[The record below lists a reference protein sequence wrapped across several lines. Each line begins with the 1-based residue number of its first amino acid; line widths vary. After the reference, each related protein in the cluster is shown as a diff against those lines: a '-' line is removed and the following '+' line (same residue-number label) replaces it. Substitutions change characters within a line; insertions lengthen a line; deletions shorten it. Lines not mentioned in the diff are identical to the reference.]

1 MKRNILLIEPN
12 YKNKYPPIGLMK
24 IATYHKRLGD
34 NVVFYKGDLKEF
46 ILKQATH
53 LCIEQLTRT
62 DDRIDWLEKKNIIY
76 KYIKTRKVSCIE
88 ELGITNSEHYE
99 LICRWLE
106 NYKNYY
112 WKKEYVNSPVW
123 DRIFVTTLFTFYWK
137 ITIETIEFAK
147 TLIKDTKDL
156 MVGGVLAT
164 ILYKEVEEATGI
176 KPWRGLLNTPGI
188 LDKDNND
195 IIDDLPLDYSILDE
209 IDYKYPENNAYYGY
223 MTRGCIRKCPFCAVP
238 TLEPKFNQFI
248 PIKDKIELTKN
259 TFGDQRNLLLL
270 DNNVLA
276 SKDFEKI
283 ICDIKES
290 GFYKGATY
298 VEPNYLDVSVSNL
311 KKGVNDYAYVKKTY
325 FLFRELLTK
334 SKGETQTFIYNTLKE
349 NKLLKIETCEKAN
362 IYIAY
367 EAVKEIYENQRNKSP
382 KLRYVDFNQG
392 VDARLFTEDKVR
404 LLSEIPIRPLRV
416 AFDDLRF
423 KDVYIKAIRLGAK
436 YGLKDF
442 SNYLLYNF
450 NDQPEE
456 LYQRFRINVDLC
468 DELNISIYS
477 FPMKYHPLIGD
488 YSENRDYIGQHWNR
502 KFIRAV
508 QAILNATKG
517 KIGKG
522 TSFFEKA
529 FGRDVEEYMELLHM
543 PETYLLYR
551 YFFEKIGLTQQ
562 WREEFTQLKG
572 DDKKVALEIIYKN
585 DFNHVETLTNNLL
598 VLNFLKH
605 YTNYRKDIITPGTEL
620 YELKQEYDKNP
631 TMKLKRANHKKN
643 SLKK

>member
-1 MKRNILLIEPN
+1 
-12 YKNKYPPIGLMK
+12 
-24 IATYHKRLGD
+24 
-34 NVVFYKGDLKEF
+34 
-46 ILKQATH
+46 
-53 LCIEQLTRT
+53 
-62 DDRIDWLEKKNIIY
+62 
-76 KYIKTRKVSCIE
+76 
-88 ELGITNSEHYE
+88 
-99 LICRWLE
+99 
-106 NYKNYY
+106 
-112 WKKEYVNSPVW
+112 
-123 DRIFVTTLFTFYWK
+123 
-137 ITIETIEFAK
+137 
-147 TLIKDTKDL
+147 

-248 PIKDKIELTKN
+248 PIKDKMELTKN

-283 ICDIKES
+283 IWDIKES

-298 VEPNYLDVSVSNL
+298 VEPNYLDISVANL
-311 KKGVNDYAYVKKTY
+311 KKGVNDYAYVKKAY
-325 FLFRELLTK
+325 FLFRELLAK

-477 FPMKYHPLIGD
+477 FPMK
-488 YSENRDYIGQHWNR
+488 
-502 KFIRAV
+502 
-508 QAILNATKG
+508 
-517 KIGKG
+517 
-522 TSFFEKA
+522 
-529 FGRDVEEYMELLHM
+529 
-543 PETYLLYR
+543 
-551 YFFEKIGLTQQ
+551 
-562 WREEFTQLKG
+562 
-572 DDKKVALEIIYKN
+572 
-585 DFNHVETLTNNLL
+585 
-598 VLNFLKH
+598 
-605 YTNYRKDIITPGTEL
+605 
-620 YELKQEYDKNP
+620 
-631 TMKLKRANHKKN
+631 
-643 SLKK
+643 

>member
-1 MKRNILLIEPN
+1 
-12 YKNKYPPIGLMK
+12 
-24 IATYHKRLGD
+24 
-34 NVVFYKGDLKEF
+34 
-46 ILKQATH
+46 
-53 LCIEQLTRT
+53 
-62 DDRIDWLEKKNIIY
+62 
-76 KYIKTRKVSCIE
+76 
-88 ELGITNSEHYE
+88 
-99 LICRWLE
+99 
-106 NYKNYY
+106 
-112 WKKEYVNSPVW
+112 
-123 DRIFVTTLFTFYWK
+123 
-137 ITIETIEFAK
+137 
-147 TLIKDTKDL
+147 

-248 PIKDKIELTKN
+248 PIKDKMELTKN

-283 ICDIKES
+283 IWDIKES

-298 VEPNYLDVSVSNL
+298 VEPNYLDISVANL
-311 KKGVNDYAYVKKTY
+311 KKGVNDYAYVKKAY
-325 FLFRELLTK
+325 FLFRELLAK

>member
-24 IATYHKRLGD
+24 IATYHRKMGD

-53 LCIEQLTRT
+53 LCIEQLIKT
-62 DDRIDWLEKKNIIY
+62 DDQIDWLEKKNIIY
-76 KYIKTRKVSCIE
+76 QYIKTRKISWIDELDISDTKHYDLIVS
-88 ELGITNSEHYE
+88 
-99 LICRWLE
+99 WLE
-106 NYKNYY
+106 SYKNYY
-112 WKKEYVNSPVW
+112 WKKEYINSPVW
-123 DRIFVTTLFTFYWK
+123 DRIFITTLFTFHWK
-137 ITIETIEFAK
+137 ITIETIEVAK

-164 ILYKEVEEATGI
+164 ILYKEVEETTGI
-176 KPWRGLLNTPGI
+176 KPWKGLLNTPGV
-188 LDKDNND
+188 LDKDND
-195 IIDDLPLDYSILDE
+195 AIIDDLPLDYSILEE
-209 IDYKYPENNAYYGY
+209 IEYKYPETNAYYGY

-238 TLEPKFNQFI
+238 TLEPKFNRYI
-248 PIKDKIELTKN
+248 PIKDKIELTKK

-283 ICDIKES
+283 INDIKES

-298 VEPNYLDVSVSNL
+298 IEPNFLDITVANL
-311 KKGVNDYAYVKKTY
+311 KNSINDYAYIRKAY
-325 FLFRELLTK
+325 SLFQELLNK
-334 SKGETQTFIYNTLKE
+334 SKGETQTLVFNILKQ
-349 NKLLKIETCEKAN
+349 NKLLKLDTCKKES
-362 IYIAY
+362 IYKAY
-367 EAVKEIYENQRNKSP
+367 EVLKELYENQRNKSP
-382 KLRYVDFNQG
+382 KQRYVDFNQG
-392 VDARLFTEDKVR
+392 VDARLFTEEKVR
-404 LLSEIPIRPLRV
+404 ILSEIPIRPLRI
-416 AFDDLRF
+416 AFDDLKF
-423 KDVYIKAIRLGAK
+423 KEDYVAAIRLGAK

-450 NDQPEE
+450 NDRPEE
-456 LYQRFRINVDLC
+456 LYHRFRINIDLC
-468 DELNISIYS
+468 DELNVSIYS

-488 YSENRDYIGQHWNR
+488 YSENRDYIGQYWNR

-529 FGRDVEEYMELLHM
+529 FGKNVEEYIDLLHM
-543 PETYLLYR
+543 PETYILYR

-562 WREEFTQLKG
+562 WRDEFIQLKG
-572 DDKKVALEIIYKN
+572 TDKDVALEIIYKN
-585 DFNHVETLTNNLL
+585 DFNNVESLTNNKRILE
-598 VLNFLKH
+598 FLKH

-631 TMKLKRANHKKN
+631 TIKLKRANHEK
-643 SLKK
+643 

>member
-24 IATYHKRLGD
+24 IATYHRKMGD

-46 ILKQATH
+46 IFKQATH
-53 LCIEQLTRT
+53 LCVERLIKIDGQ
-62 DDRIDWLEKKNIIY
+62 IDWLEKKNIIY
-76 KYIKTRKVSCIE
+76 QYIKTRKISYIE
-88 ELGITNSEHYE
+88 QLEISESEHYN
-99 LICRWLE
+99 LIVGWLE
-106 NYKNYY
+106 SYKNYY
-112 WKKEYVNSPVW
+112 WKKEYTNSPIW
-123 DRIFVTTLFTFYWK
+123 DRVFITTLFTFHWK

-147 TLIKDTKDL
+147 SLIKDTKDL

-164 ILYKEVEEATGI
+164 ILHKEVEEATGI

-195 IIDDLPLDYSILDE
+195 IIDNLPLDYSILEE

-223 MTRGCIRKCPFCAVP
+223 MTRGCIRKCSFCAVP
-238 TLEPKFNQFI
+238 TLEPKFNRFI
-248 PIKDKIELTKN
+248 PIKEKIELTQK
-259 TFGDQRNLLLL
+259 TYGDQRNLLLL

-283 ICDIKES
+283 INDIKES

-298 VEPNYLDVSVSNL
+298 VEPNYLSISVSNL
-311 KKGVNDYAYVKKTY
+311 RSGLNDYAYIKKVY
-325 FLFRELLTK
+325 FLFQELLNK
-334 SKGETQTFIYNTLKE
+334 SKGETQTLVFNILKQ
-349 NKLLKIETCEKAN
+349 NKLLKLDTCKKEN
-362 IYIAY
+362 IFKAY
-367 EAVKEIYENQRNKSP
+367 ELLKELFENQRNKSP
-382 KLRYVDFNQG
+382 KQRYVDFNQG
-392 VDARLFTEDKVR
+392 VDARLFTEEKVQI
-404 LLSEIPIRPLRV
+404 LSEIPIRPLRI
-416 AFDDLRF
+416 AFDDLKF
-423 KDVYIKAIRLGAK
+423 KEDYVAAIKLGAK

-450 NDQPEE
+450 KDRPEE
-456 LYQRFRINVDLC
+456 LYYRFRINIDLC
-468 DELNISIYS
+468 DEFDISIYS

-488 YSENRDYIGQHWNR
+488 YSENRDYIGQYWNR

-529 FGRDVEEYMELLHM
+529 FGKNVEEYMELLHM
-543 PETYLLYR
+543 PETYIIYR
-551 YFFEKIGLTQQ
+551 CFFEKIGLTDE
-562 WREEFTQLKG
+562 WRDEFIHLGEKN
-572 DDKKVALEIIYKN
+572 KNIALEIIYKN
-585 DFNHVETLTNNLL
+585 DFNNVESLTSNKK
-598 VLNFLKH
+598 VLGFLKH

-620 YELKQEYDKNP
+620 YELKQVYDENP
-631 TMKLKRANHKKN
+631 TIKLKRTNHNK
-643 SLKK
+643 